1 MNNSLNCTHGED
13 VSSVIHA
20 IEDLTTEQAY
30 ELVGKMA
37 NVRKNFD
44 LNRGRHAFCAGQLKI
59 YDLFFKSEL
68 LRAVNACRNCIGEAE
83 EAAFEAQYEFFV
95 EMDMKNF
102 ETPKYCHRGLE
113 LYEACYKLMARYIQE
128 FGYDRNSYFNH
139 IDALVS
145 ESDHVTKEIK
155 FRLNQLKQ
163 QKREAK
169 QNPKRKVEVGH

>member
-1 MNNSLNCTHGED
+1 MINSFNCNHGED

-20 IEDLTTEQAY
+20 IKDLTTEQAY

-95 EMDMKNF
+95 EIDMENF
-102 ETPKYCHRGLE
+102 ETPKHCHRGLE

-128 FGYDRNSYFNH
+128 FGHDRNGYFNH

-145 ESDHVTKEIK
+145 ESDHVTKEIN

-169 QNPKRKVEVGH
+169 LNSKRKVEVAH

>member
-1 MNNSLNCTHGED
+1 MINSFNCNHGED

-20 IEDLTTEQAY
+20 IKDLTIEQAY

-68 LRAVNACRNCIGEAE
+68 LRAVNACHNCIGEAE
-83 EAAFEAQYEFFV
+83 EAAFEAQDEYF
-95 EMDMKNF
+95 MDMENF
-102 ETPKYCHRGLE
+102 ETLKHCHRGLE

-128 FGYDRNSYFNH
+128 SGHERQGYFDR

-145 ESDHVTKEIK
+145 ESDNVTKEIN
-155 FRLNQLKQ
+155 FRLNELKQ
-163 QKREAK
+163 QKREA
-169 QNPKRKVEVGH
+169 QVNSKRKVEVVH

>member
-169 QNPKRKVEVGH
+169 QNPKRKVEVVH

>member
-1 MNNSLNCTHGED
+1 MNNSLKCKHGED
-13 VSSVIHA
+13 SSSVINA
-20 IEDLTTEQAY
+20 IEDLTTGQAY
-30 ELVGKMA
+30 ELVGKIA

-44 LNRGRHAFCAGQLKI
+44 LNRGRHAFCAGQLRI
-59 YDLFFKSEL
+59 YDLFFLAEL
-68 LRAVNACRNCIGEAE
+68 LKAVNACRNCIGEAE

-102 ETPKYCHRGLE
+102 ETVKHCHRGLE

-128 FGYDRNSYFNH
+128 SGHERQGYFDR

-145 ESDHVTKEIK
+145 ESDHVTKEIN

-169 QNPKRKVEVGH
+169 QNPKRKVEVVH

>member
-1 MNNSLNCTHGED
+1 MINSLKCNHGED

-20 IEDLTTEQAY
+20 IKDLTTEQAY
-30 ELVGKMA
+30 ELVGRMA

-44 LNRGRHAFCAGQLKI
+44 LKRGRHAFCAGQLQI
-59 YDLFFKSEL
+59 YDLFFKAEL
-68 LRAVNACRNCIGEAE
+68 LRALNACHNCIGEAE
-83 EAAFEAQYEFFV
+83 EAAFEAQDEFFMQM
-95 EMDMKNF
+95 ENF
-102 ETPKYCHRGLE
+102 ETLKHCHRGLE

-128 FGYDRNSYFNH
+128 SGHERQGYFDR

-145 ESDHVTKEIK
+145 ESDHVTKEIN

-169 QNPKRKVEVGH
+169 QNPKRKVEMVH

>member
-1 MNNSLNCTHGED
+1 MINSFNCNHGED

-20 IEDLTTEQAY
+20 IKDLTTEQAY

-59 YDLFFKSEL
+59 YDLFFLAEL
-68 LRAVNACRNCIGEAE
+68 LKAVNACDNCIGEAE
-83 EAAFEAQYEFFV
+83 EAAFEAQDEYF
-95 EMDMKNF
+95 MDMENF
-102 ETPKYCHRGLE
+102 ETLKHCHRGLE

-128 FGYDRNSYFNH
+128 SGHERQGYFDR

-145 ESDHVTKEIK
+145 ESDNVTKEIN
-155 FRLNQLKQ
+155 FRLNELKQ
-163 QKREAK
+163 QKREA
-169 QNPKRKVEVGH
+169 QVNSKRKVEVVH

>member
-1 MNNSLNCTHGED
+1 MINSLKCNHGED

-20 IEDLTTEQAY
+20 IKDLTTEQAY
-30 ELVGKMA
+30 ELVGRMA

-44 LNRGRHAFCAGQLKI
+44 LNRGRHAFCAGQLQI
-59 YDLFFKSEL
+59 YDLFFKAEL
-68 LRAVNACRNCIGEAE
+68 LRAVSACHNCIGEAE
-83 EAAFEAQYEFFV
+83 EAAFEAQDEFFMQM
-95 EMDMKNF
+95 ENF
-102 ETPKYCHRGLE
+102 ETLKHCHRGLE

-128 FGYDRNSYFNH
+128 SGHERQGYFDR

-145 ESDHVTKEIK
+145 ESDHVTKEIN

-169 QNPKRKVEVGH
+169 QNPKRKVEMVH

>member
-1 MNNSLNCTHGED
+1 MINSFNCNHGED

-44 LNRGRHAFCAGQLKI
+44 LNRGRHAFCADQLRI

-128 FGYDRNSYFNH
+128 FGHDRNGYFNH

-169 QNPKRKVEVGH
+169 QNPKRKVEVVH

>member
-1 MNNSLNCTHGED
+1 MINSFNCNHGED

-20 IEDLTTEQAY
+20 IKDLTIEQAY

-68 LRAVNACRNCIGEAE
+68 LRAVNACYNCIGEAE
-83 EAAFEAQYEFFV
+83 EAAFEAQDEYF
-95 EMDMKNF
+95 MDMENF
-102 ETPKYCHRGLE
+102 ETLKHCHRGLE

-128 FGYDRNSYFNH
+128 SGHERQGYFDR

-145 ESDHVTKEIK
+145 ESDNVTKEIN

-169 QNPKRKVEVGH
+169 LNSKRKVAMV

>member
-44 LNRGRHAFCAGQLKI
+44 LNRGRHAFCAGQLEI

-95 EMDMKNF
+95 EIDMENF
-102 ETPKYCHRGLE
+102 ETPKHCHRGLE

-128 FGYDRNSYFNH
+128 FGHDRNGYFNH

-169 QNPKRKVEVGH
+169 QNPKRKVEVVH

>member
-1 MNNSLNCTHGED
+1 MINSFKCNHGED
-13 VSSVIHA
+13 SSSVINA
-20 IEDLTTEQAY
+20 IEDLTTGQAY
-30 ELVGKMA
+30 ELVGKIA

-44 LNRGRHAFCAGQLKI
+44 LKRGRHAFCAGQLQI
-59 YDLFFKSEL
+59 YDLFFLAEL
-68 LRAVNACRNCIGEAE
+68 LKALNACHNCIGEAE

-102 ETPKYCHRGLE
+102 ETVKHCHRGLE

-128 FGYDRNSYFNH
+128 SGHERQGYFDR

-145 ESDHVTKEIK
+145 ESDHVTKEIN

-163 QKREAK
+163 QKREA
-169 QNPKRKVEVGH
+169 QLNSKRKVEMVH

>member
-1 MNNSLNCTHGED
+1 MNISLNCTHGED

-169 QNPKRKVEVGH
+169 QNPKRKVEVVH

>member
-44 LNRGRHAFCAGQLKI
+44 LNRGRHAFCAGQLQI
-59 YDLFFKSEL
+59 YDLFFLAEL
-68 LRAVNACRNCIGEAE
+68 LKALNACHNCIGEAE

-95 EMDMKNF
+95 ERDMKNF
-102 ETPKYCHRGLE
+102 ETLKHCHRGLE

-128 FGYDRNSYFNH
+128 SGHERQGYFDR

-145 ESDHVTKEIK
+145 ESDHVTKEIN

-169 QNPKRKVEVGH
+169 QNPKRKVEVVH

>member
-44 LNRGRHAFCAGQLKI
+44 LNRGRHAFCAGQLEI

-145 ESDHVTKEIK
+145 ESDHVTKEIN

-169 QNPKRKVEVGH
+169 QNPKRKVEVVH

>member
-44 LNRGRHAFCAGQLKI
+44 LNRGRHAFCAGQLEI

-95 EMDMKNF
+95 EIDMENF
-102 ETPKYCHRGLE
+102 ETPKHCHRGLE

-169 QNPKRKVEVGH
+169 QNPKRKVEVVH

>member
-1 MNNSLNCTHGED
+1 MINSLKCKHGED
-13 VSSVIHA
+13 SSSVINA
-20 IEDLTTEQAY
+20 IEDLTTGQAY
-30 ELVGKMA
+30 ELVGKIA

-44 LNRGRHAFCAGQLKI
+44 LNRGRHAFCAGQLQI
-59 YDLFFKSEL
+59 YDLFFLAEL
-68 LRAVNACRNCIGEAE
+68 LKALNACDNCIGEAE

-102 ETPKYCHRGLE
+102 ETVKHCHRGLE

-128 FGYDRNSYFNH
+128 SGHERQGYFDR

-145 ESDHVTKEIK
+145 ESDHVTKEIN

-169 QNPKRKVEVGH
+169 QNPKRKVEMVH

>member
-44 LNRGRHAFCAGQLKI
+44 LNRGRHAFCAGQLRI
-59 YDLFFKSEL
+59 YDLFFLAEL
-68 LRAVNACRNCIGEAE
+68 LKAVNACRNCIGEAE

-102 ETPKYCHRGLE
+102 ETLKHCHRGLE

-128 FGYDRNSYFNH
+128 SGHERQGYFDR

-145 ESDHVTKEIK
+145 ESDHVTKEIN

-163 QKREAK
+163 QTREA
-169 QNPKRKVEVGH
+169 QLNSKRKVEMVH

>member
-95 EMDMKNF
+95 EIDMENF
-102 ETPKYCHRGLE
+102 ETPKHCHRGLE

-169 QNPKRKVEVGH
+169 QNPKRKVEVVH

>member
-1 MNNSLNCTHGED
+1 MINSLKCKHGED
-13 VSSVIHA
+13 SSSVINA
-20 IEDLTTEQAY
+20 IEDLTTGQAY
-30 ELVGKMA
+30 ELVGKIA

-44 LNRGRHAFCAGQLKI
+44 LNRGRHAFCAGQLQI
-59 YDLFFKSEL
+59 YDLFFKAEL
-68 LRAVNACRNCIGEAE
+68 LRALNACHNCIGEAE

-102 ETPKYCHRGLE
+102 ETLKHCHRGLE

-128 FGYDRNSYFNH
+128 SGHERQGYFDR

-145 ESDHVTKEIK
+145 ESDHVTKEIN

-169 QNPKRKVEVGH
+169 QNPKRKVEMVH

>member
-1 MNNSLNCTHGED
+1 MINSFNCNHGED

-59 YDLFFKSEL
+59 HDLFFKSEL
-68 LRAVNACRNCIGEAE
+68 LRAVNACDNCISEAE

-95 EMDMKNF
+95 EIDMENF
-102 ETPKYCHRGLE
+102 ETVKHCHRGLE

-128 FGYDRNSYFNH
+128 SGHERQGYFDR

-145 ESDHVTKEIK
+145 ESDNVTKEIN

-169 QNPKRKVEVGH
+169 LNSKRKVEVAH

>member
-1 MNNSLNCTHGED
+1 MKDSLNCTHGED

-95 EMDMKNF
+95 EIDMENF
-102 ETPKYCHRGLE
+102 ETPKHCHRGLE

-169 QNPKRKVEVGH
+169 QNPKRKVEVVH